1 MDKENGKWAI
11 ETLEGEEEELMELED
26 KGFLDGQKPGSHL
39 EEQNL
44 DKAKEPGKWW
54 VLCVWFW
61 EGEGVEIGNKPQNN
75 EKIML

>member
-1 MDKENGKWAI
+1 MTPDKGVTPTGKKPTMDKENGKWTI

-44 DKAKEPGKWW
+44 DKAKEPGK
-54 VLCVWFW
+54 
-61 EGEGVEIGNKPQNN
+61 
-75 EKIML
+75 